1 MRWLLKGINFLGFA
15 GNILYELFILIDS
28 IVYSIAA
35 YAIQAF
41 FAIAELD
48 FVANGFEQISYI
60 IGRIMILC
68 GVFALFKLSFTLIN
82 YIIDPSKV
90 NKSAETGTKLVKN
103 ILIAVVLLVSL
114 NLIFTSLYKFQNS
127 IIKNNVIPKVIYGA
141 DNYDN
146 NEEEMNISDN
156 AKKFAN
162 TIFVSLM
169 LGGNSNE
176 NLSTSAKN
184 AVDRVLDGAS
194 INLLSP
200 YATDSGFNYL
210 PFISFIV
217 GVLVCYY
224 FIVFAIELGI
234 RMVKLLVLQ
243 ILAPI
248 PIIMSIDP
256 TQQDKLKK
264 FGKLYSGIYLSV
276 FIRIFT
282 VYLAFA
288 AISLIG
294 NILGGIRESASG
306 TSWLVHILLIIAI
319 FKATKELPK
328 LIEDALGMKLGLGDA
343 GKGFGAV
350 LMGTIAGTAGL
361 VGGAVAG
368 GISGGAGGALAGA
381 FSGLTTGVTKGAAA
395 KNAVGVIGAGTSAIK
410 GGFGMGARVAGA
422 GGLGAFMVGGVENF
436 FGGKGRDAATL
447 EDFDKQISNTDK
459 AIENVRKGINS
470 TQQKITNSNTN
481 LNVQNQ
487 AENLRKNVD
496 SLFARKSGYGT
507 MDDFINNNKDY
518 VAARELLANAH
529 PNTSQADIDYLKQNM
544 ENARLNA
551 ANQYNQARDDFY
563 QRHFNG
569 TKVDNDLAS
578 AIDDYN
584 NYCIDNGLGTE
595 RLIKGYE
602 SNVGLT
608 NDAKVSVETLNEE
621 ASKAIQSEI
630 AQYQQ
635 QINAEELKIEKYE
648 QDKKNIEKQK
658 KDYVDKDAGYQRRNK
673 RDSKPQYRSR
683 NVNNNGGN
691 TN

>member
-1 MRWLLKGINFLGFA
+1 M
-15 GNILYELFILIDS
+15 YELFILIDS

-60 IGRIMILC
+60 LGRIMILC

-82 YIIDPSKV
+82 YIIDPGKA

-103 ILIAVVLLVSL
+103 ILIAIVLLVSL

-127 IIKNNVIPKVIYGA
+127 IIKNNVIPKIIYGA
-141 DNYDN
+141 DNYDSN
-146 NEEEMNISDN
+146 GQEMDIKEN

-176 NLSTSAKN
+176 NLSIPAKN

-224 FIVFAIELGI
+224 FLVFAIELGI

-256 TQQDKLKK
+256 TQKDKLKK

-294 NILGGIRESASG
+294 NILGNISETSSG

-343 GKGFGAV
+343 GKGFGAI
-350 LMGTIAGTAGL
+350 LKGTVAGTAGL
-361 VGGAVAG
+361 VGGAIAG
-368 GISGGAGGALAGA
+368 GITGGAGGALGGA
-381 FSGLTTGVTKGAAA
+381 FTGLTTGVTKGAAA
-395 KNAVGVIGAGTSAIK
+395 KNAVGVIGASTGAIK

-436 FGGKGRDAATL
+436 FGGQGRDKTTL
-447 EDFDKQISNTDK
+447 GDFDKQIKNKDKDIEKIREKMDISNKGNDMRNN
-459 AIENVRKGINS
+459 IENTLNRNYERTHGTLEDMLSNNSDIQSIQERIANAQNDTDRSVAMSELANKRNELTNEYNSQKDSYFASQLNMANANYNGPVTQDVQKLRDMINDYNEYVDKNGLS
-470 TQQKITNSNTN
+470 DRKITDLTSVNTAKHRYELSN
-481 LNVQNQ
+481 
-487 AENLRKNVD
+487 ENYENTIKRK
-496 SLFARKSGYGT
+496 
-507 MDDFINNNKDY
+507 
-518 VAARELLANAH
+518 
-529 PNTSQADIDYLKQNM
+529 
-544 ENARLNA
+544 
-551 ANQYNQARDDFY
+551 
-563 QRHFNG
+563 
-569 TKVDNDLAS
+569 
-578 AIDDYN
+578 
-584 NYCIDNGLGTE
+584 
-595 RLIKGYE
+595 
-602 SNVGLT
+602 
-608 NDAKVSVETLNEE
+608 
-621 ASKAIQSEI
+621 
-630 AQYQQ
+630 
-635 QINAEELKIEKYE
+635 E
-648 QDKKNIEKQK
+648 QEKKNIEKQK
-658 KDYVDKDAGYQRRNK
+658 SSFEGSGEYKRRNK
-673 RDSKPQYRSR
+673 REEKPQYRSR
-683 NVNNNGGN
+683 NVNNNTNGGN

>member
-1 MRWLLKGINFLGFA
+1 MRWLLRGINFLGFA

-41 FAIAELD
+41 FAMAELD

-60 IGRIMILC
+60 LGRIMILC

-82 YIIDPSKV
+82 YIIDPGKA

-103 ILIAVVLLVSL
+103 ILIAIVLLVSL

-127 IIKNNVIPKVIYGA
+127 IIKNNVIPKIIYGA
-141 DNYDN
+141 DNYDSN
-146 NEEEMNISDN
+146 GQEMDIKEN

-176 NLSTSAKN
+176 NLSIPAKN

-224 FIVFAIELGI
+224 FLVFAIELGI

-256 TQQDKLKK
+256 TQNDKLKK

-294 NILGGIRESASG
+294 NILGNISETSSG

-350 LMGTIAGTAGL
+350 LKGTVAGTAGL
-361 VGGAVAG
+361 VGGAIAG
-368 GISGGAGGALAGA
+368 GITGGAGGALGGA
-381 FSGLTTGVTKGAAA
+381 FTGLTTGVTKGAAA
-395 KNAVGVIGAGTSAIK
+395 KNAVGVIGASTGAIK

-436 FGGKGRDAATL
+436 FGGQGRDKTTL
-447 EDFDKQISNTDK
+447 GDFDKQIKNKDKDIEKIREKMDISNKGNDMRNN
-459 AIENVRKGINS
+459 IENTLNRNYERTHGTLEDMLSNNSDIQSIQERIANAQNDTDRSVAMSELANKRNELTNEYNSQKDSYFASQLNMANANYNGPVTQDVQELRDMINDYNEYVDKNGLS
-470 TQQKITNSNTN
+470 DRKITDLTSVNTAKHRYELSN
-481 LNVQNQ
+481 
-487 AENLRKNVD
+487 ENYENTIKRK
-496 SLFARKSGYGT
+496 
-507 MDDFINNNKDY
+507 
-518 VAARELLANAH
+518 
-529 PNTSQADIDYLKQNM
+529 
-544 ENARLNA
+544 
-551 ANQYNQARDDFY
+551 
-563 QRHFNG
+563 
-569 TKVDNDLAS
+569 
-578 AIDDYN
+578 
-584 NYCIDNGLGTE
+584 
-595 RLIKGYE
+595 
-602 SNVGLT
+602 
-608 NDAKVSVETLNEE
+608 
-621 ASKAIQSEI
+621 
-630 AQYQQ
+630 
-635 QINAEELKIEKYE
+635 E
-648 QDKKNIEKQK
+648 QEKKNIEKQK
-658 KDYVDKDAGYQRRNK
+658 SSFEGSGEYKRRNK
-673 RDSKPQYRSR
+673 REEKPQYRSR
-683 NVNNNGGN
+683 NVNNNNN

>member
-1 MRWLLKGINFLGFA
+1 MRWLLRGINFLGFA

-82 YIIDPSKV
+82 YIIDPGKA

-103 ILIAVVLLVSL
+103 ILIAIVLLVSL

-127 IIKNNVIPKVIYGA
+127 IIKNNVIPKIIYGA
-141 DNYDN
+141 DNYDSN
-146 NEEEMNISDN
+146 GQEMDIKEN

-224 FIVFAIELGI
+224 FLVFAIELGI

-256 TQQDKLKK
+256 TQNDKLKK

-294 NILGGIRESASG
+294 NILGNISETSSG

-350 LMGTIAGTAGL
+350 LKGTVAGTAGL
-361 VGGAVAG
+361 VGGAIAG
-368 GISGGAGGALAGA
+368 GITGGAGGALGGA
-381 FSGLTTGVTKGAAA
+381 FTGLTTGVTKGAAA
-395 KNAVGVIGAGTSAIK
+395 KNAVGVIGASTGAIK

-436 FGGKGRDAATL
+436 FGGQGRDKTTL
-447 EDFDKQISNTDK
+447 GDFDKQIKNKDKDIEKIKEKMDISNKGNDMRNN
-459 AIENVRKGINS
+459 IENTLNRNYERTHGTLEDMLSNNSDIQNIQSRIANAQNDTDRSVAMSELANKRNELTNEYNSQKDSYFASQLNMANANYNGPVTQDVQELRDMINDYNEYVDKNGLS
-470 TQQKITNSNTN
+470 DRKITDLTSVNTAKHRYELSN
-481 LNVQNQ
+481 
-487 AENLRKNVD
+487 ENYENTI
-496 SLFARKSGYGT
+496 KS
-507 MDDFINNNKDY
+507 K
-518 VAARELLANAH
+518 
-529 PNTSQADIDYLKQNM
+529 
-544 ENARLNA
+544 
-551 ANQYNQARDDFY
+551 
-563 QRHFNG
+563 
-569 TKVDNDLAS
+569 
-578 AIDDYN
+578 
-584 NYCIDNGLGTE
+584 
-595 RLIKGYE
+595 
-602 SNVGLT
+602 
-608 NDAKVSVETLNEE
+608 
-621 ASKAIQSEI
+621 
-630 AQYQQ
+630 
-635 QINAEELKIEKYE
+635 E
-648 QDKKNIEKQK
+648 QEKKNIEKQK
-658 KDYVDKDAGYQRRNK
+658 SSFEGSGEYKRRNK
-673 RDSKPQYRSR
+673 REEKPQYRSR
-683 NVNNNGGN
+683 NVNNNTNGGN

>member
-1 MRWLLKGINFLGFA
+1 MRWLLRGINFLGFA

-60 IGRIMILC
+60 LGRIMILC
-68 GVFALFKLSFTLIN
+68 GVFVLFKLSFTLIN
-82 YIIDPSKV
+82 YIIDPGKT

-103 ILIAVVLLVSL
+103 ILIAIVLLVSL
-114 NLIFTSLYKFQNS
+114 NLIFNSLYKFQNS
-127 IIKNNVIPKVIYGA
+127 IIKNNVIPKIIYGA
-141 DNYDN
+141 DNYDSN
-146 NEEEMNISDN
+146 GQEMDIKKN
-156 AKKFAN
+156 AKKFVN

-224 FIVFAIELGI
+224 FLVFAIELGI

-256 TQQDKLKK
+256 TQNDKLKK

-294 NILGGIRESASG
+294 NILGNISEISSG

-350 LMGTIAGTAGL
+350 LMGTVAGTAGL
-361 VGGAVAG
+361 VGGAIAG
-368 GISGGAGGALAGA
+368 GISGGAGGALGGA
-381 FSGLTTGVTKGAAA
+381 FTGLTTGVTKGAAA
-395 KNAVGVIGAGTSAIK
+395 KNAVGVIGASTGAIKGAYGTGLKIRSADGIVGYGLGKIDNFTGRNAGIERKVAEAETKVNAYKDFEEAVYSDYAKQDYIDPITGKKIGKIGTIDDDGDVIAAREALRNYRENTSAPNPTNSPAVAKYNNDIATLRADIKKAEDTYKKKAFDWFDGKSLDTNGNIKYNPSQYSSMSASEKAHYELTKANNKKVLNKGTSADLK
-410 GGFGMGARVAGA
+410 TEFDSQ
-422 GGLGAFMVGGVENF
+422 N
-436 FGGKGRDAATL
+436 KAA
-447 EDFDKQISNTDK
+447 KK
-459 AIENVRKGINS
+459 AQTELKD
-470 TQQKITNSNTN
+470 QQKSD
-481 LNVQNQ
+481 
-487 AENLRKNVD
+487 R
-496 SLFARKSGYGT
+496 
-507 MDDFINNNKDY
+507 
-518 VAARELLANAH
+518 
-529 PNTSQADIDYLKQNM
+529 
-544 ENARLNA
+544 
-551 ANQYNQARDDFY
+551 Y
-563 QRHFNG
+563 QH
-569 TKVDNDLAS
+569 A
-578 AIDDYN
+578 
-584 NYCIDNGLGTE
+584 
-595 RLIKGYE
+595 
-602 SNVGLT
+602 
-608 NDAKVSVETLNEE
+608 
-621 ASKAIQSEI
+621 
-630 AQYQQ
+630 
-635 QINAEELKIEKYE
+635 
-648 QDKKNIEKQK
+648 KNIK
-658 KDYVDKDAGYQRRNK
+658 
-673 RDSKPQYRSR
+673 
-683 NVNNNGGN
+683 
-691 TN
+691 

>member
-1 MRWLLKGINFLGFA
+1 MRWLLRGINFLGFA

-60 IGRIMILC
+60 LGRIMILC

-82 YIIDPSKV
+82 YIIDPGKA

-103 ILIAVVLLVSL
+103 ILIAIVLLVSL

-127 IIKNNVIPKVIYGA
+127 IIKNNVIPKIIYGA
-141 DNYDN
+141 DNYDSN
-146 NEEEMNISDN
+146 GQEMDIKEN

-176 NLSTSAKN
+176 NLSIPAKN

-224 FIVFAIELGI
+224 FLVFAIELGI

-256 TQQDKLKK
+256 TQKDKLKK

-294 NILGGIRESASG
+294 NILGNISETSSG

-343 GKGFGAV
+343 GKGFVAI
-350 LMGTIAGTAGL
+350 LKGTVAGTAGL
-361 VGGAVAG
+361 VGGAIAG
-368 GISGGAGGALAGA
+368 GITGGAGGALGGA
-381 FSGLTTGVTKGAAA
+381 FTGLTTGVTKGAAA
-395 KNAVGVIGAGTSAIK
+395 KNAVGVIGASTGAIK

-436 FGGKGRDAATL
+436 FGGQGRDKTTL
-447 EDFDKQISNTDK
+447 GDFDKQIKNKDKDIEKIREKMDISNKGNDMRNNIESTLNRNYERTHGTLEDMLSNNSDIQSIQERIANAQNDTDRSVAMSELANK
-459 AIENVRKGINS
+459 RNELTNEYNSQKDSYFASQLNMANANYNGPVTQDVQELRDMINDYNEYVDKNGLS
-470 TQQKITNSNTN
+470 DRKITDLTSVNTAKHRYELSN
-481 LNVQNQ
+481 
-487 AENLRKNVD
+487 ENYENTIKRK
-496 SLFARKSGYGT
+496 
-507 MDDFINNNKDY
+507 
-518 VAARELLANAH
+518 
-529 PNTSQADIDYLKQNM
+529 
-544 ENARLNA
+544 
-551 ANQYNQARDDFY
+551 
-563 QRHFNG
+563 
-569 TKVDNDLAS
+569 
-578 AIDDYN
+578 
-584 NYCIDNGLGTE
+584 
-595 RLIKGYE
+595 
-602 SNVGLT
+602 
-608 NDAKVSVETLNEE
+608 
-621 ASKAIQSEI
+621 
-630 AQYQQ
+630 
-635 QINAEELKIEKYE
+635 E
-648 QDKKNIEKQK
+648 QEKKNIEKQK
-658 KDYVDKDAGYQRRNK
+658 SSFEGSDEYKRRNK
-673 RDSKPQYRSR
+673 REEKPQYRSR
-683 NVNNNGGN
+683 NVNNNNN

>member
-1 MRWLLKGINFLGFA
+1 MRWLLRGINFLGFA

-60 IGRIMILC
+60 LGRIMILC

-82 YIIDPSKV
+82 YIIDPGKA

-103 ILIAVVLLVSL
+103 ILIAIVLLVSL

-127 IIKNNVIPKVIYGA
+127 IIKNNVIPKIIYGA
-141 DNYDN
+141 DNYDSN
-146 NEEEMNISDN
+146 GQEMDIKEN

-176 NLSTSAKN
+176 NLSIPAKN

-224 FIVFAIELGI
+224 FLVFAIELGI

-256 TQQDKLKK
+256 TQKDKLKK

-294 NILGGIRESASG
+294 NILGNISETSSG

-343 GKGFGAV
+343 GKGFGAI
-350 LMGTIAGTAGL
+350 LKGTVAGTAGL
-361 VGGAVAG
+361 VGGAIAG
-368 GISGGAGGALAGA
+368 GITGGAGGALGGA
-381 FSGLTTGVTKGAAA
+381 FTGLTTGVTKGAAA
-395 KNAVGVIGAGTSAIK
+395 KNAVGVIGASTGAIK

-436 FGGKGRDAATL
+436 FGGQGRDKTTL
-447 EDFDKQISNTDK
+447 GDFDKQIKNKDKDIEKIREKMDISNKGNDMRNNIESTLNRNYERTHGTLEDMLSNNSDIQSIQERIANAQNDTDRSVAMSELANK
-459 AIENVRKGINS
+459 RNELTNEYNSQKDSYFASQLNMANANYNGPVTQDVQELRDMINDYNEYVDKNGLS
-470 TQQKITNSNTN
+470 DRKITDLTSVNTAKHRYELSN
-481 LNVQNQ
+481 
-487 AENLRKNVD
+487 ENYENTIKRK
-496 SLFARKSGYGT
+496 
-507 MDDFINNNKDY
+507 
-518 VAARELLANAH
+518 
-529 PNTSQADIDYLKQNM
+529 
-544 ENARLNA
+544 
-551 ANQYNQARDDFY
+551 
-563 QRHFNG
+563 
-569 TKVDNDLAS
+569 
-578 AIDDYN
+578 
-584 NYCIDNGLGTE
+584 
-595 RLIKGYE
+595 
-602 SNVGLT
+602 
-608 NDAKVSVETLNEE
+608 
-621 ASKAIQSEI
+621 
-630 AQYQQ
+630 
-635 QINAEELKIEKYE
+635 E
-648 QDKKNIEKQK
+648 QEKKNIEKQK
-658 KDYVDKDAGYQRRNK
+658 SSFEGSGEYKRRNN

-683 NVNNNGGN
+683 NVNNNTNGGN

>member
-1 MRWLLKGINFLGFA
+1 MRWLLRGINFLGFA

-60 IGRIMILC
+60 LGRIMILC

-82 YIIDPSKV
+82 YIIDPGKA

-103 ILIAVVLLVSL
+103 ILIAIVLLVSL

-127 IIKNNVIPKVIYGA
+127 IIKNNVIPKIIYGA
-141 DNYDN
+141 DNYDSN
-146 NEEEMNISDN
+146 GQEMDIKEN

-176 NLSTSAKN
+176 NLSIPAKN

-224 FIVFAIELGI
+224 FLVFAIELGI

-256 TQQDKLKK
+256 TQKDKLKK

-294 NILGGIRESASG
+294 NILGNISETSSG

-343 GKGFGAV
+343 GKGFGAI
-350 LMGTIAGTAGL
+350 LKGTVAGTAGL
-361 VGGAVAG
+361 VGGAIAG
-368 GISGGAGGALAGA
+368 GITGGAGGALGGA
-381 FSGLTTGVTKGAAA
+381 FTGLTTGVTKGAAA
-395 KNAVGVIGAGTSAIK
+395 KNAVGVIGASTGAIK

-436 FGGKGRDAATL
+436 FGGQGRDKTTL
-447 EDFDKQISNTDK
+447 GDFDKQIKNKDKDIEKIREKMDISNKGNDMRNNIESTLNRNYERTHGTLEDMLSNNSDIQSIQERIANAQNDTDRSVAMSELANK
-459 AIENVRKGINS
+459 RNELTNEYNSQKDSYFASQLNMANANYNGPVTQDVQELRDMINDYNEYVDKNGLS
-470 TQQKITNSNTN
+470 DRKITDLTSVNTAKHRYELSN
-481 LNVQNQ
+481 
-487 AENLRKNVD
+487 ENYENTIKRK
-496 SLFARKSGYGT
+496 
-507 MDDFINNNKDY
+507 
-518 VAARELLANAH
+518 
-529 PNTSQADIDYLKQNM
+529 
-544 ENARLNA
+544 
-551 ANQYNQARDDFY
+551 
-563 QRHFNG
+563 
-569 TKVDNDLAS
+569 
-578 AIDDYN
+578 
-584 NYCIDNGLGTE
+584 
-595 RLIKGYE
+595 
-602 SNVGLT
+602 
-608 NDAKVSVETLNEE
+608 
-621 ASKAIQSEI
+621 
-630 AQYQQ
+630 
-635 QINAEELKIEKYE
+635 E
-648 QDKKNIEKQK
+648 QEKKNIEKQK
-658 KDYVDKDAGYQRRNK
+658 
-673 RDSKPQYRSR
+673 S
-683 NVNNNGGN
+683 
-691 TN
+691 

>member
-1 MRWLLKGINFLGFA
+1 MRWLLRGINFLGFA

-60 IGRIMILC
+60 LGRIMILC

-82 YIIDPSKV
+82 YIIDPGKA

-103 ILIAVVLLVSL
+103 ILIAIVLLVSL

-127 IIKNNVIPKVIYGA
+127 IIKNNVIPKIIYGA
-141 DNYDN
+141 DNYDSN
-146 NEEEMNISDN
+146 GQEMDIKEN

-176 NLSTSAKN
+176 NLSIPAKN

-224 FIVFAIELGI
+224 FLVFAIELGI

-256 TQQDKLKK
+256 TQKDKLKK

-294 NILGGIRESASG
+294 NILGNISETSSG

-328 LIEDALGMKLGLGDA
+328 LIEDALGMELGLGDA
-343 GKGFGAV
+343 GKGFGAI
-350 LMGTIAGTAGL
+350 LKGTVAGTAGL
-361 VGGAVAG
+361 VGGAIAG
-368 GISGGAGGALAGA
+368 GITGGAGGALGGA
-381 FSGLTTGVTKGAAA
+381 FTGLTTGVTKGAAA
-395 KNAVGVIGAGTSAIK
+395 KNAVGVIGASTGAIK

-436 FGGKGRDAATL
+436 FGGQGRDKTTL
-447 EDFDKQISNTDK
+447 GDFDKQIKNKDKDIEKIREKMDISNKGNDMRNNIESTLNRNYERTHGTLEDMLSNNSDIQSIQERIANAQNDTDRSVAMSELANK
-459 AIENVRKGINS
+459 RNELTNEYNSQKDAYFSSQLNMADPNFNGPVTQDVQELRDMINDYNEYVDKNGLS
-470 TQQKITNSNTN
+470 DRKITDLTSVNTAKHRYELSN
-481 LNVQNQ
+481 
-487 AENLRKNVD
+487 ENYENTIKRK
-496 SLFARKSGYGT
+496 
-507 MDDFINNNKDY
+507 
-518 VAARELLANAH
+518 
-529 PNTSQADIDYLKQNM
+529 
-544 ENARLNA
+544 
-551 ANQYNQARDDFY
+551 
-563 QRHFNG
+563 
-569 TKVDNDLAS
+569 
-578 AIDDYN
+578 
-584 NYCIDNGLGTE
+584 
-595 RLIKGYE
+595 
-602 SNVGLT
+602 
-608 NDAKVSVETLNEE
+608 
-621 ASKAIQSEI
+621 
-630 AQYQQ
+630 
-635 QINAEELKIEKYE
+635 E
-648 QDKKNIEKQK
+648 QEKKNIEKQK
-658 KDYVDKDAGYQRRNK
+658 SSFEGSDEYKRRNK
-673 RDSKPQYRSR
+673 REEKPQYRSR
-683 NVNNNGGN
+683 NVNNNTNGGN

>member
-1 MRWLLKGINFLGFA
+1 MRWLLRGINFLGFA

-60 IGRIMILC
+60 LGRIMILC

-82 YIIDPSKV
+82 YIIDPGKA

-103 ILIAVVLLVSL
+103 ILIAIVLLVSL

-127 IIKNNVIPKVIYGA
+127 IIKNNVIPKIIYGA
-141 DNYDN
+141 DNYDSN
-146 NEEEMNISDN
+146 GQEMDIKEN

-176 NLSTSAKN
+176 NLSIPAKN

-224 FIVFAIELGI
+224 FLVFAIELGI

-256 TQQDKLKK
+256 TQKDKLKK

-294 NILGGIRESASG
+294 NILGNISETSSG

-343 GKGFGAV
+343 GKGFGAI
-350 LMGTIAGTAGL
+350 LKGTVAGTAGL
-361 VGGAVAG
+361 VGGAIAG
-368 GISGGAGGALAGA
+368 GITGGAGGALGGA
-381 FSGLTTGVTKGAAA
+381 FTGLTTGVTKGAAA
-395 KNAVGVIGAGTSAIK
+395 KNAVGVIGASIGAIK

-436 FGGKGRDAATL
+436 FGGQGRDKTTL
-447 EDFDKQISNTDK
+447 GDFDKQIKNKDKDIEKIREKMDISNKGNDMRNNIESTLNRNYERTHGTLEDMLSNNSDIQSIQERIANAQNDTDRSVAMSELANK
-459 AIENVRKGINS
+459 RNELTNEYNSQKDSYFASQLNMANANYNGPVTQDVQELRDMINDYNEYVDKNGLS
-470 TQQKITNSNTN
+470 DRKITDLTSVNTAKHRYELSN
-481 LNVQNQ
+481 
-487 AENLRKNVD
+487 ENYENTIKRK
-496 SLFARKSGYGT
+496 
-507 MDDFINNNKDY
+507 
-518 VAARELLANAH
+518 
-529 PNTSQADIDYLKQNM
+529 
-544 ENARLNA
+544 
-551 ANQYNQARDDFY
+551 
-563 QRHFNG
+563 
-569 TKVDNDLAS
+569 
-578 AIDDYN
+578 
-584 NYCIDNGLGTE
+584 
-595 RLIKGYE
+595 
-602 SNVGLT
+602 
-608 NDAKVSVETLNEE
+608 
-621 ASKAIQSEI
+621 
-630 AQYQQ
+630 
-635 QINAEELKIEKYE
+635 E
-648 QDKKNIEKQK
+648 QEKKNIEKQK
-658 KDYVDKDAGYQRRNK
+658 SSFEGSDEYKRRNN

-683 NVNNNGGN
+683 NVNNNTNGGN

>member
-1 MRWLLKGINFLGFA
+1 MRWLLRGINFLGFA

-60 IGRIMILC
+60 LGRIMILC

-82 YIIDPSKV
+82 YIIDPGKA

-103 ILIAVVLLVSL
+103 ILIAIVLLVSL

-127 IIKNNVIPKVIYGA
+127 IIKNNVIPKIIYGA
-141 DNYDN
+141 DNYDSN
-146 NEEEMNISDN
+146 GQEMDIKEN

-176 NLSTSAKN
+176 NLSIPAKN
-184 AVDRVLDGAS
+184 AVDIVLDGAS

-224 FIVFAIELGI
+224 FLVFAIELGI

-256 TQQDKLKK
+256 TQKDKLKK

-294 NILGGIRESASG
+294 NILGNISETSSG

-343 GKGFGAV
+343 GKGFGAI
-350 LMGTIAGTAGL
+350 LKGTVAGTAGL
-361 VGGAVAG
+361 VGGAIAG
-368 GISGGAGGALAGA
+368 GITGGAGGALGGA
-381 FSGLTTGVTKGAAA
+381 FTGLTTGVTKGAAA
-395 KNAVGVIGAGTSAIK
+395 KNAVGVIGASTGAIK

-436 FGGKGRDAATL
+436 FGGQGRDKTTL
-447 EDFDKQISNTDK
+447 GDFDKQIKNKDKDIEKIREKMDISNKGNDMRNN
-459 AIENVRKGINS
+459 IENTLNRNYERTHGTLEDMLSNNSDIQNIQSRIANAQNDTDRSVAMSELANKRNELTNEYNSQKDSYFASQLNMANANYNGPVTQDVQELRDMINDYNEYVDKNGLS
-470 TQQKITNSNTN
+470 DRKITDLTSVNTAKHRYELSN
-481 LNVQNQ
+481 
-487 AENLRKNVD
+487 ENYENTIKRK
-496 SLFARKSGYGT
+496 
-507 MDDFINNNKDY
+507 
-518 VAARELLANAH
+518 
-529 PNTSQADIDYLKQNM
+529 
-544 ENARLNA
+544 
-551 ANQYNQARDDFY
+551 
-563 QRHFNG
+563 
-569 TKVDNDLAS
+569 
-578 AIDDYN
+578 
-584 NYCIDNGLGTE
+584 
-595 RLIKGYE
+595 
-602 SNVGLT
+602 
-608 NDAKVSVETLNEE
+608 
-621 ASKAIQSEI
+621 
-630 AQYQQ
+630 
-635 QINAEELKIEKYE
+635 E
-648 QDKKNIEKQK
+648 QEKKNIEKQK
-658 KDYVDKDAGYQRRNK
+658 SSFEGSGEYKRRNK
-673 RDSKPQYRSR
+673 REEKPQYRSR
-683 NVNNNGGN
+683 NANNNNN

>member
-1 MRWLLKGINFLGFA
+1 MRWLLRGINFLGFA

-60 IGRIMILC
+60 LGRIMILC

-82 YIIDPSKV
+82 YIIDPGKA

-103 ILIAVVLLVSL
+103 ILIAIVLLVSL

-127 IIKNNVIPKVIYGA
+127 IIKNNVIPKIIYGA
-141 DNYDN
+141 DNYDSN
-146 NEEEMNISDN
+146 GQEMDIKEN

-176 NLSTSAKN
+176 NLSIPAKN

-224 FIVFAIELGI
+224 FLVFAIELGI

-256 TQQDKLKK
+256 TQKDKLKK

-294 NILGGIRESASG
+294 NILGNISETSSG

-343 GKGFGAV
+343 GKGFGAI
-350 LMGTIAGTAGL
+350 LKGTVAGTAGL
-361 VGGAVAG
+361 VGGAIAG
-368 GISGGAGGALAGA
+368 GITGGAGGALGGA
-381 FSGLTTGVTKGAAA
+381 FTGLTTGVTKGAAA
-395 KNAVGVIGAGTSAIK
+395 KNAVGVIGASTGAIK

-436 FGGKGRDAATL
+436 FGGQGRDKTTL
-447 EDFDKQISNTDK
+447 GDFDKQIKNKDKDIEKIREKMDISNKGNDMRNN
-459 AIENVRKGINS
+459 IENTLNRNYERTHGTLEDMLSNNSDIQSIQERIANAQNDTDRSVAMSELANKRNELTNEYNSQKDSYFASQLNMANANYNGPVTQDVQELRDMINDYNEYVDKNGLS
-470 TQQKITNSNTN
+470 DRKITDLTSVNTAKHRYELSN
-481 LNVQNQ
+481 
-487 AENLRKNVD
+487 ENYEKTI
-496 SLFARKSGYGT
+496 KS
-507 MDDFINNNKDY
+507 K
-518 VAARELLANAH
+518 
-529 PNTSQADIDYLKQNM
+529 
-544 ENARLNA
+544 
-551 ANQYNQARDDFY
+551 
-563 QRHFNG
+563 
-569 TKVDNDLAS
+569 
-578 AIDDYN
+578 
-584 NYCIDNGLGTE
+584 
-595 RLIKGYE
+595 
-602 SNVGLT
+602 
-608 NDAKVSVETLNEE
+608 
-621 ASKAIQSEI
+621 
-630 AQYQQ
+630 
-635 QINAEELKIEKYE
+635 E
-648 QDKKNIEKQK
+648 QEKKNIEKQK
-658 KDYVDKDAGYQRRNK
+658 SSFEESGEYKRRNK
-673 RDSKPQYRSR
+673 REEKPQYRSR
-683 NVNNNGGN
+683 NVNNNNN

>member
-1 MRWLLKGINFLGFA
+1 MRWLLRGINFLGFA

-60 IGRIMILC
+60 LGRIMILC

-82 YIIDPSKV
+82 YIIDPGKA

-103 ILIAVVLLVSL
+103 ILIAIVLLVSL

-127 IIKNNVIPKVIYGA
+127 IIKNNVIPKIIYGA
-141 DNYDN
+141 DNYDSN
-146 NEEEMNISDN
+146 GQEMDIKEN

-176 NLSTSAKN
+176 NLSIPAKN

-224 FIVFAIELGI
+224 FLVFAIELGI

-256 TQQDKLKK
+256 TQKDKLKK

-294 NILGGIRESASG
+294 NILGNISETSSG

-343 GKGFGAV
+343 GKGFGAI
-350 LMGTIAGTAGL
+350 LKGTVAGTAGL
-361 VGGAVAG
+361 VGGAIAG
-368 GISGGAGGALAGA
+368 GITGGAGGALGGA
-381 FSGLTTGVTKGAAA
+381 FTGLTTGVTKGAAA
-395 KNAVGVIGAGTSAIK
+395 KNAVGVIGASTGAIK

-436 FGGKGRDAATL
+436 FGGQGRDKTTL
-447 EDFDKQISNTDK
+447 GDFDKQIKNKDKDIEKIREKMDISNKGNDMRNN
-459 AIENVRKGINS
+459 IENTLNRNYERTHGTLEDMLSNNSDIQSIQERIANAQNDTDRSVAMSELANKRNELTNEYNSQKDSYFASQLNMANANYNGPVTQDVQELRDMINDYNEYVDKNGLS
-470 TQQKITNSNTN
+470 DRKITDLTSVNTAKHRYELSN
-481 LNVQNQ
+481 
-487 AENLRKNVD
+487 ENYENTIKRK
-496 SLFARKSGYGT
+496 
-507 MDDFINNNKDY
+507 
-518 VAARELLANAH
+518 
-529 PNTSQADIDYLKQNM
+529 
-544 ENARLNA
+544 
-551 ANQYNQARDDFY
+551 
-563 QRHFNG
+563 
-569 TKVDNDLAS
+569 
-578 AIDDYN
+578 
-584 NYCIDNGLGTE
+584 
-595 RLIKGYE
+595 
-602 SNVGLT
+602 
-608 NDAKVSVETLNEE
+608 
-621 ASKAIQSEI
+621 
-630 AQYQQ
+630 
-635 QINAEELKIEKYE
+635 E
-648 QDKKNIEKQK
+648 QEKKNIEKQK
-658 KDYVDKDAGYQRRNK
+658 SSFEGSGEYKRRNK
-673 RDSKPQYRSR
+673 REEKPQYRSR
-683 NVNNNGGN
+683 NVNNNTNGGN

>member
-1 MRWLLKGINFLGFA
+1 MRWLLRGINFLGFA

-60 IGRIMILC
+60 LGRIMILC

-82 YIIDPSKV
+82 YIIDPGKA

-103 ILIAVVLLVSL
+103 ILIAIVLLVSL

-127 IIKNNVIPKVIYGA
+127 IIKNNVIPKIIYGT
-141 DNYDN
+141 DNYDSN
-146 NEEEMNISDN
+146 GQEMDIKEN

-176 NLSTSAKN
+176 NLSIPAKN

-224 FIVFAIELGI
+224 FLTFAIELGI

-256 TQQDKLKK
+256 TQKDKLKK

-294 NILGGIRESASG
+294 NILGNISETSSG

-350 LMGTIAGTAGL
+350 LKGTIAGTAGL
-361 VGGAVAG
+361 VGGAIAG
-368 GISGGAGGALAGA
+368 GITGGAGGALGGA
-381 FSGLTTGVTKGAAA
+381 FTGLTTGVTKGAAA
-395 KNAVGVIGAGTSAIK
+395 KNAVGVIGASTGAIK

-436 FGGKGRDAATL
+436 FGGQGRDKTTLGDYDKQIKNKDKDIEKIREKMDISNKGNDMRNNIENTLNRNYERTHGTL
-447 EDFDKQISNTDK
+447 EDMLSNNSDIQNIQSRIANAQNDTD
-459 AIENVRKGINS
+459 RP
-470 TQQKITNSNTN
+470 KIT
-481 LNVQNQ
+481 
-487 AENLRKNVD
+487 
-496 SLFARKSGYGT
+496 
-507 MDDFINNNKDY
+507 
-518 VAARELLANAH
+518 
-529 PNTSQADIDYLKQNM
+529 
-544 ENARLNA
+544 
-551 ANQYNQARDDFY
+551 
-563 QRHFNG
+563 
-569 TKVDNDLAS
+569 
-578 AIDDYN
+578 
-584 NYCIDNGLGTE
+584 
-595 RLIKGYE
+595 
-602 SNVGLT
+602 
-608 NDAKVSVETLNEE
+608 
-621 ASKAIQSEI
+621 
-630 AQYQQ
+630 
-635 QINAEELKIEKYE
+635 
-648 QDKKNIEKQK
+648 
-658 KDYVDKDAGYQRRNK
+658 
-673 RDSKPQYRSR
+673 
-683 NVNNNGGN
+683 
-691 TN
+691 

>member
-82 YIIDPSKV
+82 YIIDPGKA

-103 ILIAVVLLVSL
+103 ILIAIVLLVSL

-127 IIKNNVIPKVIYGA
+127 IIKNNVIPKIIYGA
-141 DNYDN
+141 DNYDSN
-146 NEEEMNISDN
+146 GQEMDIKEN

-224 FIVFAIELGI
+224 FLVFAIELGI

-256 TQQDKLKK
+256 TQKDKLKK

-294 NILGGIRESASG
+294 NILGNISETSSG

-343 GKGFGAV
+343 GKGFGAI
-350 LMGTIAGTAGL
+350 LKGTVAGTAGL
-361 VGGAVAG
+361 VGGAIAG
-368 GISGGAGGALAGA
+368 GITGGAGGALSGA
-381 FSGLTTGVTKGAAA
+381 FTGLTTGVTKGAAA
-395 KNAVGVIGAGTSAIK
+395 KNAVGVIGASTGAIK

-436 FGGKGRDAATL
+436 FGGQGRDKTTL
-447 EDFDKQISNTDK
+447 GDFDKQIKNKDKDIEKIREKMDISNKGNDMRNN
-459 AIENVRKGINS
+459 IENTLNRNYERTHGTLEDMLSNNSDIQNIQSRIANAQNDTDRSVAMSELANKRNELTNEYNSQKDSYFASQLNMANANYNGPVTQDVQELRDMINDYNEYVDKNGLS
-470 TQQKITNSNTN
+470 DRKITDLTSVNTAKHRYELSN
-481 LNVQNQ
+481 
-487 AENLRKNVD
+487 ENYENTI
-496 SLFARKSGYGT
+496 KS
-507 MDDFINNNKDY
+507 K
-518 VAARELLANAH
+518 
-529 PNTSQADIDYLKQNM
+529 
-544 ENARLNA
+544 
-551 ANQYNQARDDFY
+551 
-563 QRHFNG
+563 
-569 TKVDNDLAS
+569 
-578 AIDDYN
+578 
-584 NYCIDNGLGTE
+584 
-595 RLIKGYE
+595 
-602 SNVGLT
+602 
-608 NDAKVSVETLNEE
+608 
-621 ASKAIQSEI
+621 
-630 AQYQQ
+630 
-635 QINAEELKIEKYE
+635 E
-648 QDKKNIEKQK
+648 QEKKNIEKQK
-658 KDYVDKDAGYQRRNK
+658 SSFEGSGEYKRRNK
-673 RDSKPQYRSR
+673 REEKPQYRSR
-683 NVNNNGGN
+683 NVNNNNN

>member
-1 MRWLLKGINFLGFA
+1 MRWLLRGINFLGFA

-82 YIIDPSKV
+82 YIIDPGKA

-103 ILIAVVLLVSL
+103 ILIAIVLLVSL

-127 IIKNNVIPKVIYGA
+127 IIKNNVIPKIIYGA
-141 DNYDN
+141 DNYDSN
-146 NEEEMNISDN
+146 GQEMDIKEN

-224 FIVFAIELGI
+224 FLVFAIELGI

-256 TQQDKLKK
+256 TQNDKLKK

-294 NILGGIRESASG
+294 NILGNISETSSG

-343 GKGFGAV
+343 GKGFGAI
-350 LMGTIAGTAGL
+350 LKGTVAGTAGL
-361 VGGAVAG
+361 VGGAIAG
-368 GISGGAGGALAGA
+368 GITGGAGGALGGA
-381 FSGLTTGVTKGAAA
+381 FTGLTTGVTKGAAA
-395 KNAVGVIGAGTSAIK
+395 KNAVGVIGASTGAIK

-436 FGGKGRDAATL
+436 FGGQGRDKTTL
-447 EDFDKQISNTDK
+447 GDFDKQIKNKDKDIEKIREKMDISNKGNDMRNN
-459 AIENVRKGINS
+459 IENTLNRNYERTHGTLEDMLSNNSDIQSIQERIANAQNDTDRSVAMSELANKRNELTNEYNSQKDSYFASQLNMANANYNGPVTQDVQELRDMINDYNEYVDKNGLS
-470 TQQKITNSNTN
+470 DRKITDLTSVNTAKHRYELSN
-481 LNVQNQ
+481 
-487 AENLRKNVD
+487 ENYENTI
-496 SLFARKSGYGT
+496 KS
-507 MDDFINNNKDY
+507 K
-518 VAARELLANAH
+518 
-529 PNTSQADIDYLKQNM
+529 
-544 ENARLNA
+544 
-551 ANQYNQARDDFY
+551 
-563 QRHFNG
+563 
-569 TKVDNDLAS
+569 
-578 AIDDYN
+578 
-584 NYCIDNGLGTE
+584 
-595 RLIKGYE
+595 
-602 SNVGLT
+602 
-608 NDAKVSVETLNEE
+608 
-621 ASKAIQSEI
+621 
-630 AQYQQ
+630 
-635 QINAEELKIEKYE
+635 E
-648 QDKKNIEKQK
+648 QEKKNIEKQK
-658 KDYVDKDAGYQRRNK
+658 SSFEGSGEYKRRNK
-673 RDSKPQYRSR
+673 REEKPQYRSR
-683 NVNNNGGN
+683 NVNNNNNNTNGGN

>member
-1 MRWLLKGINFLGFA
+1 MRWLLRGINFLGFA

-60 IGRIMILC
+60 LGRIMILC

-82 YIIDPSKV
+82 YIIDPGKA

-103 ILIAVVLLVSL
+103 ILIAIVLLVSL

-127 IIKNNVIPKVIYGA
+127 IIKNNVIPKIIYGA
-141 DNYDN
+141 DNYDSN
-146 NEEEMNISDN
+146 GQEMDIKEN

-176 NLSTSAKN
+176 NLSIPAKN

-224 FIVFAIELGI
+224 FLVFAIELGI

-256 TQQDKLKK
+256 TQKDKLKK

-294 NILGGIRESASG
+294 NILGNISETSSG

-343 GKGFGAV
+343 GKGFGAI
-350 LMGTIAGTAGL
+350 LKGTVAGTAGL
-361 VGGAVAG
+361 VGGAIAG
-368 GISGGAGGALAGA
+368 GITGGAGGALGGA
-381 FSGLTTGVTKGAAA
+381 FTGLTTGVTKGAAA
-395 KNAVGVIGAGTSAIK
+395 KNAVGVIGASTGAIK

-436 FGGKGRDAATL
+436 FGGQGRDKTTL
-447 EDFDKQISNTDK
+447 GDFDKQIKNKDKDIEKIREKMDISNKGNDMRNN
-459 AIENVRKGINS
+459 IENTLNRNYERTHGTLEDMLSNNSDIQNIQERIANAQNDTDRSVAMSELANKRNELTNEYNSQKDSYFASQLNMANANYNGPVTQDVQELRDMINDYNEYVDKNGLS
-470 TQQKITNSNTN
+470 DRKITDLTSVNTAKHRYELSN
-481 LNVQNQ
+481 
-487 AENLRKNVD
+487 ENYENTIKRK
-496 SLFARKSGYGT
+496 
-507 MDDFINNNKDY
+507 
-518 VAARELLANAH
+518 
-529 PNTSQADIDYLKQNM
+529 
-544 ENARLNA
+544 
-551 ANQYNQARDDFY
+551 
-563 QRHFNG
+563 
-569 TKVDNDLAS
+569 
-578 AIDDYN
+578 
-584 NYCIDNGLGTE
+584 
-595 RLIKGYE
+595 
-602 SNVGLT
+602 
-608 NDAKVSVETLNEE
+608 
-621 ASKAIQSEI
+621 
-630 AQYQQ
+630 
-635 QINAEELKIEKYE
+635 E
-648 QDKKNIEKQK
+648 QEKKNIEKQK
-658 KDYVDKDAGYQRRNK
+658 SSFEGSGEYKRRNK
-673 RDSKPQYRSR
+673 REEKPQYRSR
-683 NVNNNGGN
+683 NANNNNNNTNGGN

>member
-28 IVYSIAA
+28 IVYAIAA

-41 FAIAELD
+41 FAIAKLD

-103 ILIAVVLLVSL
+103 IIIAVALLVSL
-114 NLIFTSLYKFQNS
+114 NFIFTSLYKFQSS
-127 IIKNNVIPKVIYGA
+127 IIDNKVIPKIIYGA
-141 DNYDN
+141 SNYDN
-146 NEEEMNISDN
+146 NEEEMDIRAN

-169 LGGNSNE
+169 LGGNSDD
-176 NLSTSAKN
+176 NLSIPAKN

-217 GVLVCYY
+217 GVLICYF

-256 TQQDKLKK
+256 TQQDKLKN

-294 NILGGIRESASG
+294 NILGNISETSSG

-343 GKGFGAV
+343 GKGFGAI
-350 LMGTIAGTAGL
+350 LKGTVAGTAGL
-361 VGGAVAG
+361 VGGAIAG
-368 GISGGAGGALAGA
+368 GITGGAGGALGGA
-381 FSGLTTGVTKGAAA
+381 FTGLTTGVTKGAAA
-395 KNAVGVIGAGTSAIK
+395 KNAVGVIGASTGAIK

-436 FGGKGRDAATL
+436 FGGQGRDKTTL
-447 EDFDKQISNTDK
+447 GDFDKQIKNKDKDIEKIREKMDISNKGNDMRNNIESTLNRNYERTHGTLEDMLSNNSDIQSIQERIANAQNDTDRSVAMSELANK
-459 AIENVRKGINS
+459 RNELTNEYNSQKDSYFASQLNMANANYNGPVTQDVQELRDMINDYNEYVDKNGLS
-470 TQQKITNSNTN
+470 DRKITDLTSVNTAKHRYELSN
-481 LNVQNQ
+481 
-487 AENLRKNVD
+487 ENYENTIKRK
-496 SLFARKSGYGT
+496 
-507 MDDFINNNKDY
+507 
-518 VAARELLANAH
+518 
-529 PNTSQADIDYLKQNM
+529 
-544 ENARLNA
+544 
-551 ANQYNQARDDFY
+551 
-563 QRHFNG
+563 
-569 TKVDNDLAS
+569 
-578 AIDDYN
+578 
-584 NYCIDNGLGTE
+584 
-595 RLIKGYE
+595 
-602 SNVGLT
+602 
-608 NDAKVSVETLNEE
+608 
-621 ASKAIQSEI
+621 
-630 AQYQQ
+630 
-635 QINAEELKIEKYE
+635 E
-648 QDKKNIEKQK
+648 QEKKNIEKQK
-658 KDYVDKDAGYQRRNK
+658 SSFEGSDEYKRRNK
-673 RDSKPQYRSR
+673 REEKPQYRSR
-683 NVNNNGGN
+683 NVNNNTNGGN

>member
-1 MRWLLKGINFLGFA
+1 MRWLLRGINFLGFA

-82 YIIDPSKV
+82 YIIDPGKA

-103 ILIAVVLLVSL
+103 ILIAIVLLVSL

-127 IIKNNVIPKVIYGA
+127 IIKNNVIPKIIYGA
-141 DNYDN
+141 DNYDSN
-146 NEEEMNISDN
+146 GQEMDIKEN

-224 FIVFAIELGI
+224 FLVFAIELGI

-256 TQQDKLKK
+256 TQKDKLKK

-294 NILGGIRESASG
+294 NVLGNISETSSG

-350 LMGTIAGTAGL
+350 LKGTIAGTAGL
-361 VGGAVAG
+361 VGGAIAG
-368 GISGGAGGALAGA
+368 GITGGAGGALGGA
-381 FSGLTTGVTKGAAA
+381 FTGLTTGVTKGAAA
-395 KNAVGVIGAGTSAIK
+395 KNAVGVIGASTGAIK

-436 FGGKGRDAATL
+436 FGGQGRDKTTL
-447 EDFDKQISNTDK
+447 GDFDKQIKNKDKDIEKIREKMDISNKGNDMRNN
-459 AIENVRKGINS
+459 IENTLNRNYERTHGTLEDMLSNNSDIQSIQERIANAQNDTDRSVAMSELANKRNELTNEYNSQKDSYFASQLNMANANYNGPVTQDVQELRDMINDYNEYVDKNGLS
-470 TQQKITNSNTN
+470 DRKITDLTSVNTAKHRYELSN
-481 LNVQNQ
+481 
-487 AENLRKNVD
+487 ENYENTIKRK
-496 SLFARKSGYGT
+496 
-507 MDDFINNNKDY
+507 
-518 VAARELLANAH
+518 
-529 PNTSQADIDYLKQNM
+529 
-544 ENARLNA
+544 
-551 ANQYNQARDDFY
+551 
-563 QRHFNG
+563 
-569 TKVDNDLAS
+569 
-578 AIDDYN
+578 
-584 NYCIDNGLGTE
+584 
-595 RLIKGYE
+595 
-602 SNVGLT
+602 
-608 NDAKVSVETLNEE
+608 
-621 ASKAIQSEI
+621 
-630 AQYQQ
+630 
-635 QINAEELKIEKYE
+635 E
-648 QDKKNIEKQK
+648 QEKKNIEKQK
-658 KDYVDKDAGYQRRNK
+658 TSFEGSSEYKRRNK
-673 RDSKPQYRSR
+673 RDEKPQYRSR
-683 NVNNNGGN
+683 NVNNNNNTNGGN

>member
-1 MRWLLKGINFLGFA
+1 MRWLLRGINFLGFA

-60 IGRIMILC
+60 LGRIMILC

-82 YIIDPSKV
+82 YIIDPGKA

-103 ILIAVVLLVSL
+103 ILIAIVLLVSL

-127 IIKNNVIPKVIYGA
+127 IIKNNVIPKIIYGA
-141 DNYDN
+141 DNYDSN
-146 NEEEMNISDN
+146 GQEMDIKEN

-224 FIVFAIELGI
+224 FLVFAIELGI

-256 TQQDKLKK
+256 TQKDKLKK

-294 NILGGIRESASG
+294 NILGNISETSSG

-350 LMGTIAGTAGL
+350 LKGTVAGTAGL
-361 VGGAVAG
+361 VGGAIAG
-368 GISGGAGGALAGA
+368 GITGGAGGALGGA
-381 FSGLTTGVTKGAAA
+381 FTGLTTGVTKGAAA
-395 KNAVGVIGAGTSAIK
+395 KNAVGVIGASTGAIK

-436 FGGKGRDAATL
+436 FGGQGRDKTTL
-447 EDFDKQISNTDK
+447 GDFDKQIKNKDKDIEKIREKMDISNKGNDMRNN
-459 AIENVRKGINS
+459 IENTLNRNYERTHGTLEDMLSNNSDIQNIQSRIANAQNDTDRSVAMSELANKRNELTNEYNSQKDSYFSSQLNMANANYNGPVTQDVQELRDMINDYNEYVDKNGLS
-470 TQQKITNSNTN
+470 DRKITDLTSVNTAKHRYELSN
-481 LNVQNQ
+481 
-487 AENLRKNVD
+487 ENYENTI
-496 SLFARKSGYGT
+496 KS
-507 MDDFINNNKDY
+507 K
-518 VAARELLANAH
+518 
-529 PNTSQADIDYLKQNM
+529 
-544 ENARLNA
+544 
-551 ANQYNQARDDFY
+551 
-563 QRHFNG
+563 
-569 TKVDNDLAS
+569 
-578 AIDDYN
+578 
-584 NYCIDNGLGTE
+584 
-595 RLIKGYE
+595 
-602 SNVGLT
+602 
-608 NDAKVSVETLNEE
+608 
-621 ASKAIQSEI
+621 
-630 AQYQQ
+630 
-635 QINAEELKIEKYE
+635 E
-648 QDKKNIEKQK
+648 QEKKNIEKQK
-658 KDYVDKDAGYQRRNK
+658 SSFEGSGEYKRRNK
-673 RDSKPQYRSR
+673 REEKPQYRSR
-683 NVNNNGGN
+683 NVNNNNN

>member
-1 MRWLLKGINFLGFA
+1 MRWLLRGINFLGFA

-60 IGRIMILC
+60 LGRIMILC

-82 YIIDPSKV
+82 YIIDPGKA

-103 ILIAVVLLVSL
+103 ILIAIVLLVSL

-127 IIKNNVIPKVIYGA
+127 IIKNNVIPKIIYGA
-141 DNYDN
+141 DNYDSN
-146 NEEEMNISDN
+146 GQEMDIKEN

-176 NLSTSAKN
+176 NLSIPAKN

-224 FIVFAIELGI
+224 FLVFAIELGI

-256 TQQDKLKK
+256 TQKDKLKK

-294 NILGGIRESASG
+294 NILGNISETSSG

-343 GKGFGAV
+343 GKGFGAI
-350 LMGTIAGTAGL
+350 LKGTVAGTAGL
-361 VGGAVAG
+361 VGGAIAG
-368 GISGGAGGALAGA
+368 GITGGAGGALGGA
-381 FSGLTTGVTKGAAA
+381 FTGLTTGVTKGAAA
-395 KNAVGVIGAGTSAIK
+395 KNAVGVIGASTGAIK

-436 FGGKGRDAATL
+436 FGGQGRDKTTL
-447 EDFDKQISNTDK
+447 GDFDKQIKNKDKDIEKIREKMDISNKGNDMRNN
-459 AIENVRKGINS
+459 IENTLNRNYERTHGTLEDMLSNNSDIQNIQSRIANAQNDTDRSVAMSELANKRNELTNEYNSQKDSYFASQLNMANANYNGPVTQDVQELRDMINDYNEYVDKNGLS
-470 TQQKITNSNTN
+470 DRKITDLTSVNTAKHRYELSN
-481 LNVQNQ
+481 
-487 AENLRKNVD
+487 ENYENTIKRK
-496 SLFARKSGYGT
+496 
-507 MDDFINNNKDY
+507 
-518 VAARELLANAH
+518 
-529 PNTSQADIDYLKQNM
+529 
-544 ENARLNA
+544 
-551 ANQYNQARDDFY
+551 
-563 QRHFNG
+563 
-569 TKVDNDLAS
+569 
-578 AIDDYN
+578 
-584 NYCIDNGLGTE
+584 
-595 RLIKGYE
+595 
-602 SNVGLT
+602 
-608 NDAKVSVETLNEE
+608 
-621 ASKAIQSEI
+621 
-630 AQYQQ
+630 
-635 QINAEELKIEKYE
+635 E
-648 QDKKNIEKQK
+648 QEKKNIEKQK
-658 KDYVDKDAGYQRRNK
+658 SSFEGSGEYKRRNK
-673 RDSKPQYRSR
+673 REEKPQYRSR
-683 NVNNNGGN
+683 NANNNNN

>member
-1 MRWLLKGINFLGFA
+1 MRWLLRGINFLGFA

-82 YIIDPSKV
+82 YIIDPGKA

-103 ILIAVVLLVSL
+103 ILIAIVLLVSL

-127 IIKNNVIPKVIYGA
+127 IIKNNVIPKIIYGA
-141 DNYDN
+141 DNYDSN
-146 NEEEMNISDN
+146 GQEMDIKEN

-224 FIVFAIELGI
+224 FLIFAIELGI

-256 TQQDKLKK
+256 TQKDKLKK

-294 NILGGIRESASG
+294 NVLGNISETSSG

-328 LIEDALGMKLGLGDA
+328 LIEDALGMKLGLGEA

-350 LMGTIAGTAGL
+350 LKGTIAGTAGL
-361 VGGAVAG
+361 VGGAIAG
-368 GISGGAGGALAGA
+368 GITGGAGGALGGA
-381 FSGLTTGVTKGAAA
+381 FTGLTTGVTKGAAA
-395 KNAVGVIGAGTSAIK
+395 KNAVGVIGASTGAIK

-436 FGGKGRDAATL
+436 FGVQVRDKTTL
-447 EDFDKQISNTDK
+447 GDFDKQIKNKDKDIEKIREKMDISNKGNDMRNN
-459 AIENVRKGINS
+459 IENTLNRNYERTHGTLEDMLSNNSDIQNIQSRIANAQNDTDRSVAMSELANKRNELTNEYNSQKDSYFASQLNMANANYNGPVTQDVQELRDMINDYNEYVDKNGLS
-470 TQQKITNSNTN
+470 DRKITDLTSVNTAKHRYELSN
-481 LNVQNQ
+481 
-487 AENLRKNVD
+487 EN
-496 SLFARKSGYGT
+496 Y
-507 MDDFINNNKDY
+507 
-518 VAARELLANAH
+518 E
-529 PNTSQADIDYLKQNM
+529 NT
-544 ENARLNA
+544 
-551 ANQYNQARDDFY
+551 
-563 QRHFNG
+563 
-569 TKVDNDLAS
+569 
-578 AIDDYN
+578 
-584 NYCIDNGLGTE
+584 
-595 RLIKGYE
+595 IKI
-602 SNVGLT
+602 
-608 NDAKVSVETLNEE
+608 K
-621 ASKAIQSEI
+621 
-630 AQYQQ
+630 
-635 QINAEELKIEKYE
+635 E
-648 QDKKNIEKQK
+648 QEKKNIEKQK
-658 KDYVDKDAGYQRRNK
+658 TSFEGSSEYKRRNK
-673 RDSKPQYRSR
+673 REEKPQYRSR
-683 NVNNNGGN
+683 NVNNNNN

>member
-28 IVYSIAA
+28 IVYAIAA

-41 FAIAELD
+41 FAIAKLD
-48 FVANGFEQISYI
+48 FVSNGFEQIEYI
-60 IGRIMILC
+60 LGRIMILC
-68 GVFALFKLSFTLIN
+68 GVFAMFKLSFTLIN

-90 NKSAETGTKLVKN
+90 NKSAETGTKFVKN
-103 ILIAVVLLVSL
+103 IIIAVALLVSL
-114 NLIFTSLYKFQNS
+114 NFIFTSLYKFQSS
-127 IIKNNVIPKVIYGA
+127 IIDNNVIPKVIYGSS
-141 DNYDN
+141 NYES
-146 NEEEMNISDN
+146 NEEEMDISAN

-162 TIFVSLM
+162 TIFISLM
-169 LGGNSNE
+169 LGGNSDD

-256 TQQDKLKK
+256 TQKDKLKK
-264 FGKLYSGIYLSV
+264 FAKLYSGIYLSV

-288 AISLIG
+288 AISIIG
-294 NILGGIRESASG
+294 NVLGGIKDSASG

-343 GKGFGAV
+343 GKGFGAI
-350 LMGTIAGTAGL
+350 LKGTVAGTAGL
-361 VGGAVAG
+361 VGGAIAG
-368 GISGGAGGALAGA
+368 GITGGAGGALGGA
-381 FSGLTTGVTKGAAA
+381 FTGLTTGVTKGAAA
-395 KNAVGVIGAGTSAIK
+395 KNAVGVIGASTGAIK

-436 FGGKGRDAATL
+436 FGGQGRDKTTL
-447 EDFDKQISNTDK
+447 GDFDKQIKNKDKDIEKIREKMDISNKGNDMRNN
-459 AIENVRKGINS
+459 IENTLNRNYERTHVTLEDMLSNNSDIQSIQEIIANAQNDTDRSVAMSELANKRNELTNEYNSQKDSYFASQLNMAAPNYNGPVTQDVQELRDMINDYNEYVDKNGLS
-470 TQQKITNSNTN
+470 DRKITDLTSVNTAKHRYELSN
-481 LNVQNQ
+481 
-487 AENLRKNVD
+487 ENYEKTIKRK
-496 SLFARKSGYGT
+496 
-507 MDDFINNNKDY
+507 
-518 VAARELLANAH
+518 
-529 PNTSQADIDYLKQNM
+529 
-544 ENARLNA
+544 
-551 ANQYNQARDDFY
+551 
-563 QRHFNG
+563 
-569 TKVDNDLAS
+569 
-578 AIDDYN
+578 
-584 NYCIDNGLGTE
+584 
-595 RLIKGYE
+595 
-602 SNVGLT
+602 
-608 NDAKVSVETLNEE
+608 
-621 ASKAIQSEI
+621 
-630 AQYQQ
+630 
-635 QINAEELKIEKYE
+635 E
-648 QDKKNIEKQK
+648 QEKKNIEKQK
-658 KDYVDKDAGYQRRNK
+658 SSFEGSSEYKRRNK
-673 RDSKPQYRSR
+673 RDEKPQYRSR
-683 NVNNNGGN
+683 NVNNNNNTNGGN

>member
-1 MRWLLKGINFLGFA
+1 MRWLLRGINFLGFA

-48 FVANGFEQISYI
+48 FVTNGFEQISYI

-82 YIIDPSKV
+82 YIIDPGKT

-103 ILIAVVLLVSL
+103 ILIAIVLLVSL

-127 IIKNNVIPKVIYGA
+127 IIKNNVIPKIIYGA
-141 DNYDN
+141 DNYDSN
-146 NEEEMNISDN
+146 GQEMDIKKN
-156 AKKFAN
+156 AKKFVN

-224 FIVFAIELGI
+224 FLVFAIELGI

-256 TQQDKLKK
+256 TQNDKLKK

-294 NILGGIRESASG
+294 NILGNISETSSG

-343 GKGFGAV
+343 GKGFGAI
-350 LMGTIAGTAGL
+350 LKGTVAGTAGL
-361 VGGAVAG
+361 VGGAIAG
-368 GISGGAGGALAGA
+368 GITGGAGGALGGA
-381 FSGLTTGVTKGAAA
+381 FTGLTTGVTKGAAA
-395 KNAVGVIGAGTSAIK
+395 KNAVGVIGASTGAIK

-436 FGGKGRDAATL
+436 FGGQGRDKTTL
-447 EDFDKQISNTDK
+447 GNFDKQIKNKDKDIEKIREKMDISNKGNDMRNN
-459 AIENVRKGINS
+459 IENTLNRNYERTHGTLEDMLSNNSDIQSIQERIANAQNDTDRSVAMSELANKRNELTNEYNSQKDSYFASQLNMANANYNGSVTQDVQELRDMINDYNEYVDKNGLS
-470 TQQKITNSNTN
+470 DRKITDLTSVNTAKHRYELSN
-481 LNVQNQ
+481 
-487 AENLRKNVD
+487 ENYEKTIKRK
-496 SLFARKSGYGT
+496 
-507 MDDFINNNKDY
+507 
-518 VAARELLANAH
+518 
-529 PNTSQADIDYLKQNM
+529 
-544 ENARLNA
+544 
-551 ANQYNQARDDFY
+551 
-563 QRHFNG
+563 
-569 TKVDNDLAS
+569 
-578 AIDDYN
+578 
-584 NYCIDNGLGTE
+584 
-595 RLIKGYE
+595 
-602 SNVGLT
+602 
-608 NDAKVSVETLNEE
+608 
-621 ASKAIQSEI
+621 
-630 AQYQQ
+630 
-635 QINAEELKIEKYE
+635 E
-648 QDKKNIEKQK
+648 QEKKNIEKQK
-658 KDYVDKDAGYQRRNK
+658 SSFEESGEYKRRNK
-673 RDSKPQYRSR
+673 REEKPQYRSR
-683 NVNNNGGN
+683 NVNNNNN

>member
-1 MRWLLKGINFLGFA
+1 MRWLLRGINFLGFA

-60 IGRIMILC
+60 LGRIMILC

-82 YIIDPSKV
+82 YIIDPGKA

-103 ILIAVVLLVSL
+103 ILIAIVLLVSL

-127 IIKNNVIPKVIYGA
+127 IIKNNVIPKIIYGA
-141 DNYDN
+141 DNYDSN
-146 NEEEMNISDN
+146 GQEMDIKEN

-176 NLSTSAKN
+176 NLSIPAKN

-224 FIVFAIELGI
+224 FLVFAIELGI

-256 TQQDKLKK
+256 TQKDKLKK

-294 NILGGIRESASG
+294 NILGNISETSSG

-350 LMGTIAGTAGL
+350 LKGTVAGTAGL
-361 VGGAVAG
+361 VGGAIAG
-368 GISGGAGGALAGA
+368 GITGGAGGALGGA
-381 FSGLTTGVTKGAAA
+381 FTGLTTGVTKGAAA
-395 KNAVGVIGAGTSAIK
+395 KNVVGVIGASTGAIK

-436 FGGKGRDAATL
+436 FGGQGRDKTTL
-447 EDFDKQISNTDK
+447 GDFDKQIKNKDKDIEKIREKMDISNKGNDMRNN
-459 AIENVRKGINS
+459 IENTLNRNYERTHGTLEDMLSNNSDIQSIQERIANAQNDTDRSVAMSELANKRNELTNEYNSQKDSYFASQLNMANANYNGPVTQDVQELRDMINDYNEYVDKNGLS
-470 TQQKITNSNTN
+470 DRKITDLTSVNTAKHRYELSN
-481 LNVQNQ
+481 
-487 AENLRKNVD
+487 ENYENTIKRK
-496 SLFARKSGYGT
+496 
-507 MDDFINNNKDY
+507 
-518 VAARELLANAH
+518 
-529 PNTSQADIDYLKQNM
+529 
-544 ENARLNA
+544 
-551 ANQYNQARDDFY
+551 
-563 QRHFNG
+563 
-569 TKVDNDLAS
+569 
-578 AIDDYN
+578 
-584 NYCIDNGLGTE
+584 
-595 RLIKGYE
+595 
-602 SNVGLT
+602 
-608 NDAKVSVETLNEE
+608 
-621 ASKAIQSEI
+621 
-630 AQYQQ
+630 
-635 QINAEELKIEKYE
+635 E
-648 QDKKNIEKQK
+648 QEKKNIEKQK
-658 KDYVDKDAGYQRRNK
+658 SSFEGSGEYKRRNK
-673 RDSKPQYRSR
+673 REEKPQYRSR
-683 NVNNNGGN
+683 NANNNNNNTNGGN

>member
-1 MRWLLKGINFLGFA
+1 MRWLLRGINFLGFA

-82 YIIDPSKV
+82 YIIDPGKA

-103 ILIAVVLLVSL
+103 ILIAIVLLVSL

-127 IIKNNVIPKVIYGA
+127 IIKNNVIPKIIYGA
-141 DNYDN
+141 DNYDSN
-146 NEEEMNISDN
+146 GQEMDIKEN

-224 FIVFAIELGI
+224 FLVFAIELGI

-256 TQQDKLKK
+256 TQNDKLKK

-294 NILGGIRESASG
+294 NILGNISETSSG

-350 LMGTIAGTAGL
+350 LKGTVAGTAGL
-361 VGGAVAG
+361 VGGAIAG
-368 GISGGAGGALAGA
+368 GITGGAGGALGGA
-381 FSGLTTGVTKGAAA
+381 FTGLTTGVTKGAAA
-395 KNAVGVIGAGTSAIK
+395 KNAVGVIGASTGAIK

-436 FGGKGRDAATL
+436 FGGQGRDKTTL
-447 EDFDKQISNTDK
+447 GDFDKQIKNKDKDIEKIREKMDISNKGNDMRNN
-459 AIENVRKGINS
+459 IENTLNRNYERTHGTLEDMLSNNSDIQSIQERIANAQNDTDRSVAMSELANKRNELTNEYNSQKDSYFASQLNMANANYNGPVTQDVQELRDMINDYNEYVDKNGLS
-470 TQQKITNSNTN
+470 DRKITDLTSVNTAKHRYELSN
-481 LNVQNQ
+481 
-487 AENLRKNVD
+487 ENYENTIKRK
-496 SLFARKSGYGT
+496 
-507 MDDFINNNKDY
+507 
-518 VAARELLANAH
+518 
-529 PNTSQADIDYLKQNM
+529 
-544 ENARLNA
+544 
-551 ANQYNQARDDFY
+551 
-563 QRHFNG
+563 
-569 TKVDNDLAS
+569 
-578 AIDDYN
+578 
-584 NYCIDNGLGTE
+584 
-595 RLIKGYE
+595 
-602 SNVGLT
+602 
-608 NDAKVSVETLNEE
+608 
-621 ASKAIQSEI
+621 
-630 AQYQQ
+630 
-635 QINAEELKIEKYE
+635 E
-648 QDKKNIEKQK
+648 QEKKNIEKQK
-658 KDYVDKDAGYQRRNK
+658 SSFEGSGEYKRRNK
-673 RDSKPQYRSR
+673 REEKPQYRSR
-683 NVNNNGGN
+683 NANNNNNNTNGGN

>member
-1 MRWLLKGINFLGFA
+1 MRWLLRGINFLGFA

-82 YIIDPSKV
+82 YIIDPGKA

-103 ILIAVVLLVSL
+103 ILIAIVLLVSL

-127 IIKNNVIPKVIYGA
+127 IIKNNVIPKIIYGS
-141 DNYDN
+141 DNYDSN
-146 NEEEMNISDN
+146 GQEMDIKEN

-224 FIVFAIELGI
+224 FLVFAIELGI

-256 TQQDKLKK
+256 TQKDKLKK

-294 NILGGIRESASG
+294 NVLGNISETSSG

-350 LMGTIAGTAGL
+350 LKGTIAGTAGL
-361 VGGAVAG
+361 VGGAIAG
-368 GISGGAGGALAGA
+368 GISGGAGGALGGA

-395 KNAVGVIGAGTSAIK
+395 KNAVGVIGASTGAIK

-436 FGGKGRDAATL
+436 FGGKGRDAATISK
-447 EDFDKQISNTDK
+447 FDEEIKDTDK
-459 AIENVRKGINS
+459 AINNIKKNMDISNKGNDMRNNIENVMNRNYERTHGTLEDMLSNNSDIQNIQERIANAQNDTDRSVAMSELANKRNELTREYNSQKDAYFSSQLNMADSNFNGPIGQDTAELRQLINDYNDYVDKNGL
-470 TQQKITNSNTN
+470 TDRKITDLSSLSKSKQEYEKVTKTY
-481 LNVQNQ
+481 
-487 AENLRKNVD
+487 ENDIKKN
-496 SLFARKSGYGT
+496 
-507 MDDFINNNKDY
+507 
-518 VAARELLANAH
+518 E
-529 PNTSQADIDYLKQNM
+529 
-544 ENARLNA
+544 
-551 ANQYNQARDDFY
+551 
-563 QRHFNG
+563 
-569 TKVDNDLAS
+569 TK
-578 AIDDYN
+578 
-584 NYCIDNGLGTE
+584 
-595 RLIKGYE
+595 
-602 SNVGLT
+602 
-608 NDAKVSVETLNEE
+608 
-621 ASKAIQSEI
+621 
-630 AQYQQ
+630 
-635 QINAEELKIEKYE
+635 
-648 QDKKNIEKQK
+648 KKNIEKSK
-658 KDYVDKDAGYQRRNK
+658 NDFVDAEKNPGYNRRNN
-673 RDSKPQYRSR
+673 RDSKPQYSSR
-683 NVNNNGGN
+683 NVNNNTNGGN

>member
-1 MRWLLKGINFLGFA
+1 MRWLLRGINFLGFA

-82 YIIDPSKV
+82 YIIDPGKA

-103 ILIAVVLLVSL
+103 ILIAIVLLVSL

-127 IIKNNVIPKVIYGA
+127 IIKNNVIPKIIYGA
-141 DNYDN
+141 DNYDSN
-146 NEEEMNISDN
+146 GQEMDIKEN

-224 FIVFAIELGI
+224 FLVFAIELGI

-256 TQQDKLKK
+256 TQNDKLKK

-294 NILGGIRESASG
+294 NILGNISETSSG

-343 GKGFGAV
+343 GKGFGAI
-350 LMGTIAGTAGL
+350 LKGTVAGTAGL
-361 VGGAVAG
+361 VGGAIAG
-368 GISGGAGGALAGA
+368 GITGGAGGALGGA
-381 FSGLTTGVTKGAAA
+381 FTGLTTGVTKGAAA
-395 KNAVGVIGAGTSAIK
+395 KNAVGVIGASTGAIK

-436 FGGKGRDAATL
+436 FGGQGRDKTTL
-447 EDFDKQISNTDK
+447 GDFDKQIKNKDKDIEKIREKMDISNKGNDMRNN
-459 AIENVRKGINS
+459 IENTLNRNYERTHGTLEDMLSNNSDIQSIQERIANAQNDTDRSVAMSELANKRNELTNEYNSQKDSYFASQLNMANANYNGPVTQDVQELRDMINDYNEYVDKNGLS
-470 TQQKITNSNTN
+470 DRKITDLTSVNTAKHRYELSN
-481 LNVQNQ
+481 
-487 AENLRKNVD
+487 ENYENTI
-496 SLFARKSGYGT
+496 KS
-507 MDDFINNNKDY
+507 K
-518 VAARELLANAH
+518 
-529 PNTSQADIDYLKQNM
+529 
-544 ENARLNA
+544 
-551 ANQYNQARDDFY
+551 
-563 QRHFNG
+563 
-569 TKVDNDLAS
+569 
-578 AIDDYN
+578 
-584 NYCIDNGLGTE
+584 
-595 RLIKGYE
+595 
-602 SNVGLT
+602 
-608 NDAKVSVETLNEE
+608 
-621 ASKAIQSEI
+621 
-630 AQYQQ
+630 
-635 QINAEELKIEKYE
+635 E
-648 QDKKNIEKQK
+648 QEKKNIEKQK
-658 KDYVDKDAGYQRRNK
+658 SSFEGSGEYKRRNK
-673 RDSKPQYRSR
+673 REEKPQYRSR
-683 NVNNNGGN
+683 NVNNNNN

>member
-1 MRWLLKGINFLGFA
+1 MRWLLRGINFLGFA

-68 GVFALFKLSFTLIN
+68 GVFALFELSFTLIN
-82 YIIDPSKV
+82 YIIDPGKA

-103 ILIAVVLLVSL
+103 ILIAIVLLVSL

-127 IIKNNVIPKVIYGA
+127 IIKNNVIPKIIYGA
-141 DNYDN
+141 DNYDSN
-146 NEEEMNISDN
+146 GQEMDIKEN

-224 FIVFAIELGI
+224 FLVFAIELGI

-256 TQQDKLKK
+256 TQNDKLKK

-294 NILGGIRESASG
+294 NILGNISETSSG

-350 LMGTIAGTAGL
+350 LKGTVAGTAGL
-361 VGGAVAG
+361 VGGAIAG
-368 GISGGAGGALAGA
+368 GITGGAGGALGGA
-381 FSGLTTGVTKGAAA
+381 FTGLTTGVTKGAAA
-395 KNAVGVIGAGTSAIK
+395 KNAVGVIGASTGAIK

-436 FGGKGRDAATL
+436 FGGQGRDKTTL
-447 EDFDKQISNTDK
+447 GDFDKQIKNKDKDIEKIREKMDISNKGNDMRNN
-459 AIENVRKGINS
+459 IENTLNRNYERTHGTLEDMLSNNSDIQSIQERIANAQNATDRSVAMSELANKRNELTNEYNSQKDSYFASQLNMANANYNGPVTQDVQELRDMINDYNEYVDKNGLS
-470 TQQKITNSNTN
+470 DRKITDLTSVNTAKHRYELSN
-481 LNVQNQ
+481 
-487 AENLRKNVD
+487 ENYENTIKRK
-496 SLFARKSGYGT
+496 
-507 MDDFINNNKDY
+507 
-518 VAARELLANAH
+518 
-529 PNTSQADIDYLKQNM
+529 
-544 ENARLNA
+544 
-551 ANQYNQARDDFY
+551 
-563 QRHFNG
+563 
-569 TKVDNDLAS
+569 
-578 AIDDYN
+578 
-584 NYCIDNGLGTE
+584 
-595 RLIKGYE
+595 
-602 SNVGLT
+602 
-608 NDAKVSVETLNEE
+608 
-621 ASKAIQSEI
+621 
-630 AQYQQ
+630 
-635 QINAEELKIEKYE
+635 E
-648 QDKKNIEKQK
+648 QEKKNIEKQK
-658 KDYVDKDAGYQRRNK
+658 SSFEGSGEYKRRNK
-673 RDSKPQYRSR
+673 REEKPQYRSR
-683 NVNNNGGN
+683 NANNNNNNTNGGN

>member
-1 MRWLLKGINFLGFA
+1 MRWLLRGINFLGFA

-60 IGRIMILC
+60 LGRIMILC

-82 YIIDPSKV
+82 YIIDPGKT

-103 ILIAVVLLVSL
+103 ILIAIVLLVSL

-127 IIKNNVIPKVIYGA
+127 IIKNNVIPKIIYGA
-141 DNYDN
+141 DNYDSN
-146 NEEEMNISDN
+146 GQEMDIKEN

-224 FIVFAIELGI
+224 FLVFAIELGI

-256 TQQDKLKK
+256 TQNDKLKK

-294 NILGGIRESASG
+294 NILGNISEISSG

-350 LMGTIAGTAGL
+350 LMGTVAGTAGL
-361 VGGAVAG
+361 VGGAIAG
-368 GISGGAGGALAGA
+368 GISGGAGGALGGA
-381 FSGLTTGVTKGAAA
+381 FTGLTTGVTKGAAA
-395 KNAVGVIGAGTSAIK
+395 KNAVGVIGASTGAIKGAYGTGLKIRSADGIVGYGLGKIDNFTGRNAGIERKVAEAETKVNAYKDFEEAVYSDYAKQDYIDPITGNKIGKIGTIDDDGDVIAAREALRNYRENTSAPDPTNSPAVAKYNNDIATLRADIKKAEDAYKKKAFDWFDGKSLDTNGNIKYNPSQYSSMSASEKAHYELTKANNKKVLNKGTSADLK
-410 GGFGMGARVAGA
+410 TEFDSQ
-422 GGLGAFMVGGVENF
+422 N
-436 FGGKGRDAATL
+436 KAA
-447 EDFDKQISNTDK
+447 KK
-459 AIENVRKGINS
+459 AQTELKD
-470 TQQKITNSNTN
+470 QQKSD
-481 LNVQNQ
+481 
-487 AENLRKNVD
+487 R
-496 SLFARKSGYGT
+496 
-507 MDDFINNNKDY
+507 
-518 VAARELLANAH
+518 
-529 PNTSQADIDYLKQNM
+529 
-544 ENARLNA
+544 
-551 ANQYNQARDDFY
+551 Y
-563 QRHFNG
+563 QH
-569 TKVDNDLAS
+569 A
-578 AIDDYN
+578 
-584 NYCIDNGLGTE
+584 
-595 RLIKGYE
+595 
-602 SNVGLT
+602 
-608 NDAKVSVETLNEE
+608 
-621 ASKAIQSEI
+621 
-630 AQYQQ
+630 
-635 QINAEELKIEKYE
+635 
-648 QDKKNIEKQK
+648 KNIK
-658 KDYVDKDAGYQRRNK
+658 
-673 RDSKPQYRSR
+673 
-683 NVNNNGGN
+683 
-691 TN
+691 

>member
-1 MRWLLKGINFLGFA
+1 MRWLLRGINFLGFA

-60 IGRIMILC
+60 LGRIMILC

-82 YIIDPSKV
+82 YIIDPGKA

-103 ILIAVVLLVSL
+103 ILIAIVLLVSL

-127 IIKNNVIPKVIYGA
+127 IIKNNVIPKIIYGT
-141 DNYDN
+141 DNYDSN
-146 NEEEMNISDN
+146 GQEMDIKEN

-176 NLSTSAKN
+176 NLSIPAKN

-224 FIVFAIELGI
+224 FLTFAIELGI

-256 TQQDKLKK
+256 TQKDKLKK

-294 NILGGIRESASG
+294 NILGNISETSSG

-350 LMGTIAGTAGL
+350 LKGTIAGTAGL
-361 VGGAVAG
+361 VGGAIAG
-368 GISGGAGGALAGA
+368 GITGGAGGALGGA
-381 FSGLTTGVTKGAAA
+381 FTGLTTGVTKGAAA
-395 KNAVGVIGAGTSAIK
+395 KNAVGVIGASTGAIK

-436 FGGKGRDAATL
+436 FGGQGRDKTTLSDYDKQIKNKDKDIEKIREKMDISNKGNDMRNNIENTLNRNYERTHGTL
-447 EDFDKQISNTDK
+447 EDMLSNNSDIQNIQSRIANAQNDTDRSVAMSELANKRNELTNEYNSQKDSYFASQLNMANANYNGPVTQDVQELRDMINDYNEYVDKNGLSD
-459 AIENVRKGINS
+459 R
-470 TQQKITNSNTN
+470 KITDLTSVNTAKHRYELSN
-481 LNVQNQ
+481 
-487 AENLRKNVD
+487 ENYENTIKRK
-496 SLFARKSGYGT
+496 
-507 MDDFINNNKDY
+507 
-518 VAARELLANAH
+518 
-529 PNTSQADIDYLKQNM
+529 
-544 ENARLNA
+544 
-551 ANQYNQARDDFY
+551 
-563 QRHFNG
+563 
-569 TKVDNDLAS
+569 
-578 AIDDYN
+578 
-584 NYCIDNGLGTE
+584 
-595 RLIKGYE
+595 
-602 SNVGLT
+602 
-608 NDAKVSVETLNEE
+608 
-621 ASKAIQSEI
+621 
-630 AQYQQ
+630 
-635 QINAEELKIEKYE
+635 E
-648 QDKKNIEKQK
+648 QEKKNIEKQK
-658 KDYVDKDAGYQRRNK
+658 SSFEGSGEYKRRNK
-673 RDSKPQYRSR
+673 REEKPQYRSR
-683 NVNNNGGN
+683 NVNNNTNGGN

>member
-1 MRWLLKGINFLGFA
+1 MRWLLRGINFLGFA

-60 IGRIMILC
+60 LGRIMILC

-82 YIIDPSKV
+82 YIIDPGKA

-103 ILIAVVLLVSL
+103 ILIAIVLLVSL

-127 IIKNNVIPKVIYGA
+127 IIKNNVIPKIIYGA
-141 DNYDN
+141 DNYDSN
-146 NEEEMNISDN
+146 GQEMDIKEN

-176 NLSTSAKN
+176 NLSIPAKN

-224 FIVFAIELGI
+224 FLVFAIELGI

-256 TQQDKLKK
+256 TQKDKLKK

-294 NILGGIRESASG
+294 NILGNISETSSG

-343 GKGFGAV
+343 GKGFGAI
-350 LMGTIAGTAGL
+350 LKGTVAGTAGL
-361 VGGAVAG
+361 VGGAIAG
-368 GISGGAGGALAGA
+368 GITGGAGGALGGA
-381 FSGLTTGVTKGAAA
+381 FTGLTKGAAA
-395 KNAVGVIGAGTSAIK
+395 KNAVGVIGASTGAIK

-436 FGGKGRDAATL
+436 FGGQGRDKTTL
-447 EDFDKQISNTDK
+447 GDFDKQIKNKDKDIEKIREKMDISNKGNDMRNNIESTLNRNYERTHGTLEDMLSNNSDIQSIQERIANAQNDTDRSVAMSELANK
-459 AIENVRKGINS
+459 RNELTNEYNSQKDSYFASQLNMANANYNGPVTQDVQELRDMINDYNEYVDKNGLS
-470 TQQKITNSNTN
+470 DRKITDLTSVNTAKHRYELSN
-481 LNVQNQ
+481 
-487 AENLRKNVD
+487 ENYENTIKRK
-496 SLFARKSGYGT
+496 
-507 MDDFINNNKDY
+507 
-518 VAARELLANAH
+518 
-529 PNTSQADIDYLKQNM
+529 
-544 ENARLNA
+544 
-551 ANQYNQARDDFY
+551 
-563 QRHFNG
+563 
-569 TKVDNDLAS
+569 
-578 AIDDYN
+578 
-584 NYCIDNGLGTE
+584 
-595 RLIKGYE
+595 
-602 SNVGLT
+602 
-608 NDAKVSVETLNEE
+608 
-621 ASKAIQSEI
+621 
-630 AQYQQ
+630 
-635 QINAEELKIEKYE
+635 E
-648 QDKKNIEKQK
+648 QEKKNIEKQK
-658 KDYVDKDAGYQRRNK
+658 SSFEGSGEYKRRNK
-673 RDSKPQYRSR
+673 REEKPQYRSR
-683 NVNNNGGN
+683 NANNNNN

>member
-1 MRWLLKGINFLGFA
+1 MRWLLRGINFLGFA

-82 YIIDPSKV
+82 YIIDPGKA

-103 ILIAVVLLVSL
+103 ILIAIVLLVSL

-127 IIKNNVIPKVIYGA
+127 IIKNNVIPKIIYGA
-141 DNYDN
+141 DNYDSN
-146 NEEEMNISDN
+146 GQEMDIKEN

-224 FIVFAIELGI
+224 FLVFAIELGI

-256 TQQDKLKK
+256 TQKDKLKK

-294 NILGGIRESASG
+294 NILGNISETSSG

-343 GKGFGAV
+343 GKGFGSI
-350 LMGTIAGTAGL
+350 LKGTVAGTAGL
-361 VGGAVAG
+361 VGGAIAG
-368 GISGGAGGALAGA
+368 GITGGAGGALGGA
-381 FSGLTTGVTKGAAA
+381 FTGLTTGVTKGAAA
-395 KNAVGVIGAGTSAIK
+395 KNAVGVIGASTGAIK

-436 FGGKGRDAATL
+436 FGGQGRDKTTL
-447 EDFDKQISNTDK
+447 GDFDKQIKNKDKDIEKIREKMDISNKGNDMRNN
-459 AIENVRKGINS
+459 IENTLNRNYERTHGTLEDMLSNNSDIQSIQERIANAQNDTDRSVAMSELANKRNELTNEYNSQKDSYFASQLNMANANYNGPVTQDVQELRDMINDYNEYVDKNGLS
-470 TQQKITNSNTN
+470 DRKITDLTSVNTAKHRYELSN
-481 LNVQNQ
+481 
-487 AENLRKNVD
+487 ENYENTI
-496 SLFARKSGYGT
+496 KS
-507 MDDFINNNKDY
+507 K
-518 VAARELLANAH
+518 
-529 PNTSQADIDYLKQNM
+529 
-544 ENARLNA
+544 
-551 ANQYNQARDDFY
+551 
-563 QRHFNG
+563 
-569 TKVDNDLAS
+569 
-578 AIDDYN
+578 
-584 NYCIDNGLGTE
+584 
-595 RLIKGYE
+595 
-602 SNVGLT
+602 
-608 NDAKVSVETLNEE
+608 
-621 ASKAIQSEI
+621 
-630 AQYQQ
+630 
-635 QINAEELKIEKYE
+635 E
-648 QDKKNIEKQK
+648 QEKKNIEKQK
-658 KDYVDKDAGYQRRNK
+658 SSFEGSSEYKRRNK
-673 RDSKPQYRSR
+673 REEKPQYRSR
-683 NVNNNGGN
+683 NVNNNTNGGN

>member
-1 MRWLLKGINFLGFA
+1 MRWLLRGINFLGFA

-60 IGRIMILC
+60 LGRIMILC

-82 YIIDPSKV
+82 YIIDPGKA

-103 ILIAVVLLVSL
+103 ILIAIVLLVSL

-127 IIKNNVIPKVIYGA
+127 IIKNNVIPKIIYGA
-141 DNYDN
+141 DNYDSN
-146 NEEEMNISDN
+146 GQEMDIKEN

-224 FIVFAIELGI
+224 FLVFAIELGI

-256 TQQDKLKK
+256 TQKDKLKK

-294 NILGGIRESASG
+294 NILGNISETSSG

-343 GKGFGAV
+343 GKGFGAI
-350 LMGTIAGTAGL
+350 LKGTVAGTAGL
-361 VGGAVAG
+361 VGGAIAG
-368 GISGGAGGALAGA
+368 GITGGAGGALGGA
-381 FSGLTTGVTKGAAA
+381 FTGLTTGVTKGAAA
-395 KNAVGVIGAGTSAIK
+395 KNAVGVIGASTGAIK

-436 FGGKGRDAATL
+436 FGGQGRDKTTL
-447 EDFDKQISNTDK
+447 GDFDKQIKNKDKDIEKIREKMDISNKGNDMRNN
-459 AIENVRKGINS
+459 IENTLNRNYERTHGTLEDMLSNNSDIQSIQERIANAQNDTDRSVAMSELANKRNELTNEYNSQKDSYFASQLNMANANYNGPVTQDVQELRDMINDYNEYVDKNGLS
-470 TQQKITNSNTN
+470 DRKITDLTSVNTAKHRYELSN
-481 LNVQNQ
+481 
-487 AENLRKNVD
+487 ENYENTIKRK
-496 SLFARKSGYGT
+496 
-507 MDDFINNNKDY
+507 
-518 VAARELLANAH
+518 
-529 PNTSQADIDYLKQNM
+529 
-544 ENARLNA
+544 
-551 ANQYNQARDDFY
+551 
-563 QRHFNG
+563 
-569 TKVDNDLAS
+569 
-578 AIDDYN
+578 
-584 NYCIDNGLGTE
+584 
-595 RLIKGYE
+595 
-602 SNVGLT
+602 
-608 NDAKVSVETLNEE
+608 
-621 ASKAIQSEI
+621 
-630 AQYQQ
+630 
-635 QINAEELKIEKYE
+635 E
-648 QDKKNIEKQK
+648 QEKKNIEKQK
-658 KDYVDKDAGYQRRNK
+658 SSFEGSGEYKRRNK
-673 RDSKPQYRSR
+673 REEKPQYRSR
-683 NVNNNGGN
+683 NVNNNTNGGN

>member
-1 MRWLLKGINFLGFA
+1 MRWLLRGINFLGFA

-60 IGRIMILC
+60 LGRIMILC

-82 YIIDPSKV
+82 YIIDPGKA

-103 ILIAVVLLVSL
+103 ILIAIVLLVSL

-127 IIKNNVIPKVIYGA
+127 IIKNNVIPKIIYGA
-141 DNYDN
+141 DNYDSN
-146 NEEEMNISDN
+146 GQEMDIKEN

-176 NLSTSAKN
+176 NLSIPAKN

-224 FIVFAIELGI
+224 FLVFAIELGI

-256 TQQDKLKK
+256 TQNDKLKK

-294 NILGGIRESASG
+294 NILGNISETSSG

-343 GKGFGAV
+343 GKGFGAI
-350 LMGTIAGTAGL
+350 LKGTVAGTAGL
-361 VGGAVAG
+361 VGGAIAG
-368 GISGGAGGALAGA
+368 GITGGAGGALGGA
-381 FSGLTTGVTKGAAA
+381 FTGLTTGVTKGAAA
-395 KNAVGVIGAGTSAIK
+395 KNAVGVIGASTGAIK

-436 FGGKGRDAATL
+436 FGGQGRDKTTL
-447 EDFDKQISNTDK
+447 GDFDKQIKNKDKDIEKIREKMDISNKGNDMRNNIESTLNRNYERTHGTLEDMLSNNSDIQSIQERIANAQNDTDRSVAMSELANK
-459 AIENVRKGINS
+459 RNELTNEYNSQKDSYFASQLNMANANYNGPVTQDVQELRDMINDYNEYVDKNGLS
-470 TQQKITNSNTN
+470 DRKITDLTSVNTAKHRYELSN
-481 LNVQNQ
+481 
-487 AENLRKNVD
+487 ENYENTIKRK
-496 SLFARKSGYGT
+496 
-507 MDDFINNNKDY
+507 
-518 VAARELLANAH
+518 
-529 PNTSQADIDYLKQNM
+529 
-544 ENARLNA
+544 
-551 ANQYNQARDDFY
+551 
-563 QRHFNG
+563 
-569 TKVDNDLAS
+569 
-578 AIDDYN
+578 
-584 NYCIDNGLGTE
+584 
-595 RLIKGYE
+595 
-602 SNVGLT
+602 
-608 NDAKVSVETLNEE
+608 
-621 ASKAIQSEI
+621 
-630 AQYQQ
+630 
-635 QINAEELKIEKYE
+635 E
-648 QDKKNIEKQK
+648 QEKKNIEKQK
-658 KDYVDKDAGYQRRNK
+658 SSFEGSGEYKRRNK
-673 RDSKPQYRSR
+673 REEKPQYRSR
-683 NVNNNGGN
+683 NANNNNNNTNGGN